1 MISIIIGKSPP
12 LSIMQNPDSITY
24 RYLIEK
30 AWPIILANAAVPLLG
45 LVDTA
50 VIGNVGT
57 VTDLGAIAFGA
68 LIFSFVY
75 WSFGFLRMGTTGSVA
90 QALGAADQAE
100 IRAVLGRALIL
111 AVVLGL
117 MLIVMQWGIRLVAL
131 ALLDGSAAVEEVTAQ
146 YFNIRIWGA
155 PATLATFAL
164 MGVLIGLGN
173 SRQLLLVQLF
183 LNGLNISLDIYF
195 AGLLD
200 WGVEGIALGTIIA
213 EWSTVIF
220 AVWLIMRELNS
231 RREPSS
237 EFWPR
242 SRLLDAAA
250 LKKMLAANRDIMIRT
265 LLLVFSFGFFINQ
278 SAQFGDV
285 VLAANHILLQL
296 ISFAAF
302 FLDGYAFVVESL
314 VGSSVGAKRRDSF
327 DIAVKRSSILA
338 LLTAAALALL
348 LLLFGDV
355 AVAVLTDLEPVQA
368 AAQGSLFLAAIYI
381 FFSFAAFQLDGI
393 FIGASFT
400 RQMRN
405 AAFLSIAVFLAAW
418 WILMDRFGVNGLWW
432 AMIIYVAARA
442 DALLLFYPALRKSI
456 DH

>member
-1 MISIIIGKSPP
+1 MRSVTLADVPKKNMINPESISYRFL
-12 LSIMQNPDSITY
+12 LS
-24 RYLIEK
+24 K

-50 VIGNVGT
+50 VIGNVGS

-75 WSFGFLRMGTTGSVA
+75 WGFGFLRMGTTGSVA
-90 QALGAADQAE
+90 QAVGADDHVE

-111 AVVLGL
+111 AVALGVS
-117 MLIVMQWGIRLVAL
+117 LILLQWPIRMFAL
-131 ALLDGSAAVEEVTAQ
+131 YLLDGSFAVEDVTRQ

-183 LNGLNISLDIYF
+183 LNGLNISLDVYF
-195 AGLLD
+195 AGVLG
-200 WGVEGIALGTIIA
+200 WGAEGIALGTIIA
-213 EWSTVIF
+213 EWSTVAF
-220 AVWLIMRELNS
+220 ATWLIVRELNL
-231 RREPSS
+231 RREPGS

-242 SRLLDAAA
+242 SQLFDAASFR
-250 LKKMLAANRDIMIRT
+250 KMLASNRDIMIRT
-265 LLLVFSFGFFINQ
+265 LILVFSFAFFINQ

-285 VLAANHILLQL
+285 ALAANHILLQL

-314 VGSSVGAKRRDSF
+314 VGASKGARRLDSF
-327 DIAVKRSSILA
+327 DMAVKRSSILA
-338 LLTAAALALL
+338 LITAAALAGSLL
-348 LLLFGDV
+348 AFGDI
-355 AVAVLTDLEPVQA
+355 AVSALTDIELVQDA
-368 AAQGSLFLAAIYI
+368 ALGSLFLAAIYI

-400 RQMRN
+400 AQMRN
-405 AAFLSIAVFLAAW
+405 AAVLSICVFLLAW
-418 WILMDRFGVNGLWW
+418 WFLMGRFGVNGLWW

-442 DALLLFYPALRKSI
+442 DALLLYYPALRRSI
-456 DH
+456 AP